1 MHTHGYDV
9 GTRSTARVPAGDRAE
24 FWNEAIRSVRGT
36 RLLDHPG
43 RAPFNGVL
51 TQQRTSRFKLVS
63 WAVSQRQTVRCTHD
77 DAGGSPSYRLLLPT
91 RQSTDLRVADEDT
104 KLTPACAALIDGNT
118 QIDLR
123 HASGSA
129 GIVVSLP
136 RAEVIDRIG
145 RPALPCSFPVTDG
158 LGRLMASLLAGL
170 VTERE
175 RLTGRAFDTVCTQAV
190 ELACMATMNHS
201 PGPLT
206 DTESLIRLHVRR
218 HAHDPE
224 FTGTRLAR
232 QLGWSL
238 RRIQA
243 VLSDVGTTPSQL
255 IRETRLELARSRL
268 TNPQEHARTITAIA
282 HASGFSSI
290 DAFEKAFRRQFD
302 ATPSEYRIRSGD
314 VTTV

>member
-1 MHTHGYDV
+1 MHVHGYST
-9 GTRSTARVPAGDRAE
+9 GARSTARVPTGDRAE
-24 FWNEAIRSVRGT
+24 FWSEAIRSLPGT

-51 TQQRTSRFKLVS
+51 THQRTSRYELVS
-63 WAVSQRQTVRCTHD
+63 WAVSQQQTVRCTHG
-77 DAGGSPSYRLLLPT
+77 DAGGPRSYRLLLPT
-91 RQSTDLRVADEDT
+91 RRCMDLRVADEDT
-104 KLTPACAALIDGNT
+104 RLSPACATLADGST

-129 GIVVSLP
+129 GIIVSLP
-136 RAEVIDRIG
+136 EAEVVDRIG

-175 RLTGRAFDTVCTQAV
+175 RLTGRAFDTVCTQAAD
-190 ELACMATMNHS
+190 LACMATMNQN
-201 PGPLT
+201 PEPRT

-218 HAHDPE
+218 HAHDSE

-243 VLSDVGTTPSQL
+243 VLRDLGTTPSQL

-302 ATPSEYRIRSGD
+302 ATPSEYRMRSGD
-314 VTTV
+314 VTTI